1 MRGRGVYV
9 CELGNMSCQ
18 RVMSLQLPHIAKD
31 TPHVMPFPPSGREWA
46 RAVKNAVVSA
56 QNGSEGGSDRGQS
69 KAMDLASFESGSLEE
84 LCRRIPTA

>member
-1 MRGRGVYV
+1 MYV

-56 QNGSEGGSDRGQS
+56 HYACFDYAGESHQHHLNATCMHAAGVRSDEIDLFGSV
-69 KAMDLASFESGSLEE
+69 
-84 LCRRIPTA
+84 